1 MNITFDEEN
10 HIYKA
15 DNKFIPSVTMIL
27 KANGLMDGLKFVDSD
42 VLQRACEFG
51 THVHSTTELYDR
63 GCLNEKTLDPALIP
77 YLDGWK
83 AFLKDTGFEVLA
95 LEEQVISM
103 KHWYA
108 GRFDKL
114 GIMPKYKGRTL
125 VEIKTGASYSHA
137 SALQTGAYEYAYNE
151 SAPLKEH
158 IRNRFVVHLGEGTY
172 KIYPCADRNDVYT
185 FFGCLNVY
193 NFKLKNNLI
202 KQRG

>member
-27 KANGLMDGLKFVDSD
+27 KANGLMEGLRFVDKD
-42 VLQRACEFG
+42 VLDLACEFG
-51 THVHSTTELYDR
+51 TNVHKATEMEDLD
-63 GCLNEKTLDPALIP
+63 TLDVDS
-77 YLDGWK
+77 LDPELLPCLDAWR
-83 AFLKDTGFEVLA
+83 AFKDDTGFEVISV
-95 LEEQVISM
+95 EEQVVSE
-103 KHWYA
+103 KRWYA

-114 GIMPKYKGRTL
+114 GIMPKYRGRTL